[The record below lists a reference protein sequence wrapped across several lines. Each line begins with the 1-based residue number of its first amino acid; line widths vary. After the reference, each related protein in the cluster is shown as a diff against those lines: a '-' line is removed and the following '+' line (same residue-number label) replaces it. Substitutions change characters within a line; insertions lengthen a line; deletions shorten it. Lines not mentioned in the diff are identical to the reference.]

1 MTVIKLNEVTDEE
14 IKLHKEQ
21 RTDIKL
27 IREFEDYRRSY
38 YLFTSSISSK
48 EIESIQLR
56 DYKDF
61 LISRNITIIEINER
75 NN

>member
-1 MTVIKLNEVTDEE
+1 MTVIKLNKATDEE

-21 RTDIKL
+21 RTDIKF
-27 IREFEDYRRSY
+27 IREFEDYCRSY

-48 EIESIQLR
+48 EIESIRLR
-56 DYKDF
+56 EYKDF
-61 LISRNITIIEINER
+61 LISRNITTIAINER

>member
-1 MTVIKLNEVTDEE
+1 MTVIKLNKATDEE

-21 RTDIKL
+21 RTDIKF

-48 EIESIQLR
+48 EIESIRLR
-56 DYKDF
+56 DYKYF
-61 LISRNITIIEINER
+61 LISKNITTIVINER

>member
-1 MTVIKLNEVTDEE
+1 MTVIKLNKATDEE

-27 IREFEDYRRSY
+27 IREFEDYRRCY

-48 EIESIQLR
+48 EIESIRLR

-61 LISRNITIIEINER
+61 LISRNITIIAINER